1 RLHSHKFLFPF
12 SNLLRGIKIRR
23 PIQRISRWILRRIR
37 IRRSRYTR
45 LSPNR
50 PVCKPRAITK
60 LISWGRSLTSHSA
73 RFLGSKCLNPGY
85 IPIGQEPIRAKP
97 DPVPKGH
104 SAVYIGKKDG
114 DFQRVLVPI
123 VYFNHPL
130 FGELLREAEEEFGF
144 CQEGGITIPCPYS
157 DFKRV
162 QTRIES
168 GSGFC
173 KLPWSRRRQ

>member
-1 RLHSHKFLFPF
+1 MRK
-12 SNLLRGIKIRR
+12 LRGIKIRR
-23 PIQRISRWILRRIR
+23 PIKQISRWILRRIK

-73 RFLGSKCLNPGY
+73 RFIGSKCSNSGY
-85 IPIGQEPIRAKP
+85 IPIGQEPIREKL

-130 FGELLREAEEEFGF
+130 FAELLREAEEEFGF
-144 CQEGGITIPCPYS
+144 SQEGGITIPCPYS

-173 KLPWSRRRQ
+173 KFPWSRRRQ

>member
-1 RLHSHKFLFPF
+1 MRR
-12 SNLLRGIKIRR
+12 LRGIKIRR
-23 PIQRISRWILRRIR
+23 PVQRISRWILRRIR

-73 RFLGSKCLNPGY
+73 RFLGSKCSNSGY
-85 IPIGQEPIRAKP
+85 IPIGQEPIRQKP

>member
-1 RLHSHKFLFPF
+1 MRR
-12 SNLLRGIKIRR
+12 LRGIKIRR
-23 PIQRISRWILRRIR
+23 PIQLISRWILRKTRIH
-37 IRRSRYTR
+37 RSRYTR
-45 LSPNR
+45 LSPGR

-60 LISWGRSLTSHSA
+60 LISWGRSLTSHGA
-73 RFLGSKCLNPGY
+73 RLLGSKRSSSGY
-85 IPIGQEPIRAKP
+85 IPIGQDPIREKP
-97 DPVPKGH
+97 NPVPKGH
-104 SAVYIGKKDG
+104 SAVYVGRKDG
-114 DFQRVLVPI
+114 DFHRVLVPI

-168 GSGFC
+168 GSGFG
-173 KLPWSRRRQ
+173 KLPWSRSRSRQ